1 MPWSQW
7 LMLRRHPE
15 FFKLWSGQAISSFG
29 SAITTVALPLAAVIV
44 LHASP
49 VQMGVLVASTTVP
62 HLLFG
67 LVAGVWVDRLP
78 RRSILVGADLG
89 RCLLL
94 GAVPVLGVLGELRI
108 EHLYAVAFLTG
119 TMTLLF
125 ETASMSLLP
134 SLVGRD
140 NLIQA
145 NGAMVLNT
153 SVASTAGP
161 ALAGGLVQVL
171 TAPVAIAFDAASF
184 LLSAGCSLLI
194 EVQPASRSATQRG
207 RVRLLAEIVEG
218 LRVVFASRVLSPI
231 AVSAAIGAMAGAMH
245 GALVVLYF
253 ARDLHLLPAFVGLAV
268 AASGVG
274 SVVGAVLA
282 PPYSMRLGPG
292 PAYITGQILAS
303 LAGLFLAAARG
314 PLTVVMLF
322 VVVGQLVG
330 GLGVPLYAVPQR
342 TLRQALVPDQ
352 VLGRA
357 NATWRF
363 LVFGAQPLGALLG
376 GAIGATVG
384 LRTALVVGSVG
395 TLLAVAWATRSPLRL
410 LRQIPA

>member
-1 MPWSQW
+1 MHLSQW
-7 LMLRRHPE
+7 LVLRRHPE

-29 SAITTVALPLAAVIV
+29 SAITTVALPLAAVVV

-49 VQMGVLVASTTVP
+49 VQMGVLLASTTLP

-67 LVAGVWVDRLP
+67 LVAGVGVDRLP
-78 RRSILVGADLG
+78 RKSILVGTDLG

-94 GAVPVLGVLGELRI
+94 ATIPILGVLGELRI

-134 SLVGRD
+134 ALVGRD
-140 NLIQA
+140 NLIHA
-145 NGAMVLNT
+145 NGAMILNT

-184 LLSAGCSLLI
+184 LLSAVCSLLI
-194 EVQPASRSATQRG
+194 EVQPAARSATGRG
-207 RVRLLAEIVEG
+207 RVRLWAEIVEG
-218 LRVVFASRVLSPI
+218 LRVVFADRVLSPI
-231 AVSAAIGAMAGAMH
+231 AVSAAIGAMAGAIQ
-245 GALVVLYF
+245 GALVVLYL
-253 ARDLHLLPAFVGLAV
+253 ARDLHLSPAFVGLAV

-274 SVVGAVLA
+274 SVVGALLA
-282 PPYSMRLGPG
+282 PPYSVRLGPG
-292 PAYITGQILAS
+292 PAYITGQMLAS

-322 VVVGQLVG
+322 VVVGRLVA
-330 GLGVPLYAVPQR
+330 GLGPPLYAVPQR

-352 VLGRA
+352 LLGRA

-363 LVFGAQPLGALLG
+363 MVFGAQPLGSLLG
-376 GAIGATVG
+376 GVLGATVG
-384 LRTALVVGSVG
+384 LRAALVLGSVG
-395 TLLAVAWATRSPLRL
+395 ILFAVAWATRSPLRS